1 MNVDMSILLENQ
13 LFKHV
18 APDALFNALKPEYC
32 HSVNYKKGETLICEG
47 APCHAI
53 GIVLTG
59 RLAATQFTPSGDAL
73 VVQLF
78 EAHDVF
84 ALALMNEEKAVF
96 PFSVV
101 ADRRSE
107 VLFIHFSCI
116 EDLLAN
122 NIQFNHNVISYL
134 STRMQSLKSKLQTL
148 QHKDVRSRLITYLA
162 DCMHQAGE
170 PFFELPHSKTLIA
183 EILGVARPSVSRE
196 LHHMVTDGLLQMRD
210 NNHIEILE
218 PSLFLVHKKDF

>member
-1 MNVDMSILLENQ
+1 MNVNMSLLLENQ

-18 APDALFNALKPEYC
+18 APESLRAVLKPEHC
-32 HSVNYKKGETLICEG
+32 HSASYKKGETLICEG

-53 GIVLTG
+53 GIVLSG
-59 RLAATQFTPSGDAL
+59 RLAATQFTPSGEAL

-116 EDLLAN
+116 EDLLAT

-134 STRMQSLKSKLQTL
+134 SVRMQSLKSKLQTL
-148 QHKDVRSRLITYLA
+148 QHKDVRSRLITYLS
-162 DCMHQAGE
+162 DCMYQAGE
-170 PFFELPHSKTLIA
+170 PYFELPHSKTLIA
-183 EILGVARPSVSRE
+183 EILGVARPSISRE
-196 LHHMVTDGLLQMRD
+196 FHHMVSDGLVQMR
-210 NNHIEILE
+210 NNNYIEILQ
-218 PSLFLVHKKDF
+218 PSLFTVHRKDF